1 MSLPLIAELVALAG
15 GTVLTMTPAAVDP
28 ALPVA
33 PPGYVSY
40 VGTVLIEDGAI
51 LEAGPDVVIPEGAE
65 IIDATGLFIIPGL
78 IDGFVQF
85 DGVHDALYTA
95 AGVTTVRDVGGS
107 RTRLLEL
114 RDNRENVPGPK
125 LLTAGS
131 VLGGKPPAS
140 PEAAIFE
147 TAEDVDRLLPIVLGA
162 GVDFLSIY
170 PNMPAD
176 AWRRTIEL
184 GNEHGFQT
192 WSPLASHF
200 GLMASLAA
208 GQEGFFYLDALL
220 PPKTEW
226 DFVQPLAF
234 KRNIAALAEHNA
246 AIVPMLHATAQRLE
260 ADAPA
265 GELQENFFKYLD
277 VHYEAFWRDDRAAR
291 NAEVARNDGYLET
304 GERVLTKQLKVL
316 KMLDDAGARIVPGS
330 GAPHPWLF
338 PGNGLIDELMLWE
351 EAGLEPSRVLAA
363 ATVEAAD
370 AFGLAGSH
378 GQIQPGFSAN
388 LVCLARDPRLTAGN
402 LYNPEMVINRGHV
415 MSYQD
420 LAKIKRTLASDIKT
434 LRDLAAMP
442 IEVAKPDTP
451 EGEIVLEGFLES
463 SARQARISAERW
475 AIVREPD
482 GGVSYCGRIVTN
494 GNGAFLDTDLSIVQ
508 RTREGKLDSIFLK
521 LEQGPDVLVL
531 KGNWA
536 GERFHLERRLNG
548 IFVDKSQTPE
558 RPVTI
563 EVGSITSLL
572 VLGQI
577 ERTGNMPV
585 IFFHEGFDAEVIGW
599 ELQIAEQMIHFVR
612 TQRSLMGFAY
622 TPKGGINSWKT
633 ETGDLAT
640 NQNIMR
646 IETKILEESAFGGP
660 GMPMLASKKQTM
672 TTSPNQP
679 PVVSGPAKDGEGA
692 AVPAAVEP
700 TDKTEQPAPPSDG

>member
-15 GTVLTMTPAAVDP
+15 GTVLTMTPAEVNP
-28 ALPVA
+28 ARPDA
-33 PPGYVSY
+33 PPGYTAY
-40 VGTVLIEDGAI
+40 VGTVLIEDGMI
-51 LEAGPDVVIPEGAE
+51 LESGPDVVIPDGAE
-65 IIDATGLFIIPGL
+65 IVDASGLFIIPGL

-85 DGVHDALYTA
+85 DGIHDALYTA

-107 RTRLLEL
+107 RTRLLEM
-114 RDNRENVPGPK
+114 RENRDGVPGPK

-131 VLGGKPPAS
+131 VLGGNPPAS
-140 PEAAIFE
+140 PEAAIFQ

-170 PNMPAD
+170 PNMPEA

-192 WSPLASHF
+192 WSPVSSNF
-200 GLMASLAA
+200 GLMSSLSA
-208 GQEGFFYLDALL
+208 GQEGFFYLDSLL

-234 KRNIAALAEHNA
+234 KRNITAFVEHNA

-260 ADAPA
+260 GDAPA
-265 GELQENFFKYLD
+265 AELQENFFQYLD

-304 GERVLTKQLKVL
+304 GERVLAKQFKVI
-316 KMLDDAGARIVPGS
+316 KMLDDAGARLVPGS

-351 EAGLEPSRVLAA
+351 AAGLGAERILAA

-370 AFGLAGSH
+370 TFGLAGSH

-388 LVCLARDPRLTAGN
+388 LVCLARDPRLTPGN

-420 LAKIKRTLASDIKT
+420 LAKIKRTLATEIEAT
-434 LRDLAAMP
+434 RALAAMP

-451 EGEIVLEGFLES
+451 KGEIVLEGFLES

-482 GGVSYCGRIVTN
+482 GGISYCSRIVTE
-494 GNGAFLDTDLSIVQ
+494 GNGAFLDTDLSVVQ
-508 RTREGKLDSIFLK
+508 RTRDGKLDSIFLK
-521 LEQGPDVLVL
+521 LEQGPDILVL

-548 IFVDKSQTPE
+548 VFVDKSQTPE

-572 VLGQI
+572 LLGQT

-612 TQRSLMGFAY
+612 TQRSLMGFAF
-622 TPKGGINSWKT
+622 TPKGGITSWKT
-633 ETGDLAT
+633 ETGDLT
-640 NQNIMR
+640 TSQNIMR
-646 IETKILEESAFGGP
+646 IDTKVLEESAFGGP
-660 GMPMLASKKQTM
+660 GMPMLATKKQTM
-672 TTSPNQP
+672 TTGPKTP
-679 PVVSGPAKDGEGA
+679 PAESGPAENDQGSDGTEEA
-692 AVPAAVEP
+692 EQPA
-700 TDKTEQPAPPSDG
+700 PAPPSDG

>member
-15 GTVLTMTPAAVDP
+15 GTVLTMTPVAVNP
-28 ALPVA
+28 ALPDA
-33 PPGYVSY
+33 PVGYSAY
-40 VGTVLIEDGAI
+40 IGTVLIEDGTI

-65 IIDATGLFIIPGL
+65 IIDASGLFIIPGL

-85 DGVHDALYTA
+85 DGSHDALYTVS
-95 AGVTTVRDVGGS
+95 GVTTVRDVGGS
-107 RTRLLEL
+107 RTRLLDL
-114 RDNRENVPGPK
+114 RDNRDTVPGPK

-131 VLGGKPPAS
+131 VLGGNPPAS
-140 PEAAIFE
+140 PEAAIFQ

-170 PNMPAD
+170 PNMPEA

-184 GNEHGFQT
+184 GKEHGFQT
-192 WSPLASHF
+192 WSPVSSQF
-200 GLMASLAA
+200 GLMSCLSA

-220 PPKTEW
+220 PPKTQW

-234 KRNIAALAEHNA
+234 KRNIAAFVEHNA

-260 ADAPA
+260 SDAPD
-265 GELQENFFKYLD
+265 EEWRENFFQYLD
-277 VHYEAFWRDDRAAR
+277 VHYEAFWRDDRAQR
-291 NAEVARNDGYLET
+291 NAEAAKNNGYLET
-304 GERVLTKQLKVL
+304 GERVLEKQFKVL
-316 KMLDDAGARIVPGS
+316 KMLDDAGARLIPGS
-330 GAPHPWLF
+330 GSPHPWLF

-351 EAGLEPSRVLAA
+351 AAGLDAERILAA
-363 ATVEAAD
+363 ATIEAAD

-378 GQIQPGFSAN
+378 GQIQAGFSAN
-388 LVCLARDPRLTAGN
+388 LVCLARDPRLTPGN
-402 LYNPEMVINRGHV
+402 LYNPEMVVNRGLV

-420 LAKIKRTLASDIKT
+420 LAKIKRTLGTNVESIRA
-434 LRDLAAMP
+434 LAAMP
-442 IEVAKPDTP
+442 IEIAKPDTP
-451 EGEIVLEGFLES
+451 KGEVVLEGFLES
-463 SARQARISAERW
+463 SARNARISGERW

-482 GGVSYCGRIVTN
+482 GGISYCGRIVTE

-508 RTREGKLDSIFLK
+508 RTRDGKLESVFLK
-521 LEQGPDVLVL
+521 LEQGPDILVL

-548 IFVDKSQTPE
+548 IFVDNSQTPE

-572 VLGQI
+572 LLGQTD
-577 ERTGNMPV
+577 RTGNMPV
-585 IFFHEGFDAEVIGW
+585 VFFHEGFDAEVIGW
-599 ELQIAEQMIHFVR
+599 ELQIAEQNIHFVR

-622 TPKGGINSWKT
+622 TPKGGITSWKT
-633 ETGDLAT
+633 ETGDLNT

-660 GMPMLASKKQTM
+660 GMPMLATKKQTM
-672 TTSPNQP
+672 TTAPTAGPEAPAETDDSGTPKEPQETEKPTSPP
-679 PVVSGPAKDGEGA
+679 KDG
-692 AVPAAVEP
+692 
-700 TDKTEQPAPPSDG
+700 